1 MKQNVKRIWLCL
13 CMAVC
18 LFVLSGC
25 GSAAQ
30 AEAEE
35 EIDVMIVMTLESGAS
50 QYLDQFNAMT
60 DEEIEQ
66 TIADSVKNKDTVM
79 EGALKSWQSIKEDLG
94 AFVSSGPF
102 TVEASEDGYVARI
115 NAQFEKRN
123 MEFSLMVD
131 EDLRYITG
139 MSFAPE
145 YTVAENMTKAL
156 MNMLMGMGT
165 VFVVLI
171 FISWLISCFKYISV
185 FEKNMKNKEAAK
197 AAPAVTAPAPAA
209 APVLAAA
216 PAPAVETPAD
226 DSELIAVITAAIV
239 AASAAAG
246 TPVSADGLVVRSIK
260 RVPNRKWK

>member
-94 AFVSSGPF
+94 A
-102 TVEASEDGYVARI
+102 YV
-115 NAQFEKRN
+115 
-123 MEFSLMVD
+123 V
-131 EDLRYITG
+131 
-139 MSFAPE
+139 
-145 YTVAENMTKAL
+145 
-156 MNMLMGMGT
+156 
-165 VFVVLI
+165 
-171 FISWLISCFKYISV
+171 
-185 FEKNMKNKEAAK
+185 
-197 AAPAVTAPAPAA
+197 
-209 APVLAAA
+209 
-216 PAPAVETPAD
+216 
-226 DSELIAVITAAIV
+226 
-239 AASAAAG
+239 
-246 TPVSADGLVVRSIK
+246 
-260 RVPNRKWK
+260 

>member
-94 AFVSSGPF
+94 AYVSSGPV

-171 FISWLISCFKYISV
+171 FISWLISCFRYIRY
-185 FEKNMKNKEAAK
+185 FEDKMNKKTPAPV
-197 AAPAVTAPAPAA
+197 PAVNRAVPAPAPAA
-209 APVLAAA
+209 EEDL
-216 PAPAVETPAD
+216 TD
-226 DSELIAVITAAIV
+226 DLELVAVITAAI
-239 AASAAAG
+239 AASED
-246 TPVSADGLVVRSIK
+246 TPADGLVVRSIR
-260 RVPNRKWK
+260 RVPGSKWKKA